1 MPSKRNKAYL
11 VLLTTSILWGFAVPI
26 IKKSFESTTPL
37 LFLSYRFIIVILLAT
52 VPFIIYQR
60 KRAKIKKPLKLLC
73 IGLLSFPL
81 NLLLLFYGLQR
92 TSAMEAALLAA
103 LNPILFNL
111 GGFLVLKEKITKKEK
126 LGLSVSILGTLFIIF
141 EPIFN
146 NGSSLNFQSHLS
158 GNMLIVLG
166 GIIGVSGL
174 IWAKEERKN
183 YTPFQI
189 SYFSFLAAFLTFI
202 ILAIFVE
209 PAFTQ
214 NFMAIFSK
222 PAIWGISYMAIFGSL
237 IAYSCLIY
245 GQSLIEISEAS
256 LFIYLQPL
264 FAAPLA
270 VIWLHETIKTP
281 FIIGAGLI
289 VFGVFLTEYRK

>member
-11 VLLTTSILWGFAVPI
+11 VLLTTSVLWGFAVPI

-37 LFLSYRFIIVILLAT
+37 LFLAYRFIFVILLAT
-52 VPFIIYQR
+52 IPFIIYQKKEAR
-60 KRAKIKKPLKLLC
+60 IKKPLKLLF
-73 IGLLSFPL
+73 IGFLSFPL

-103 LNPILFNL
+103 LNPILFHL

-126 LGLSVSILGTLFIIF
+126 LGLSVSVLGTLLVIF

-166 GIIGVSGL
+166 GIVGVTGL
-174 IWAKEERKN
+174 IWDKEERKN

-202 ILAIFVE
+202 LLAIFVE
-209 PAFTQ
+209 PVFMQ
-214 NFMAIFSK
+214 NFMEIFSK
-222 PAIWGISYMAIFGSL
+222 PAIWGILYMAIPGSL

-245 GQSLIEISEAS
+245 GQSLIEVSEAS

-264 FAAPLA
+264 FATPLA

-281 FIIGAGLI
+281 FIIGAALI
-289 VFGVFLTEYRK
+289 VSGVLLTEYRK